1 MAGSVPTGILRDRV
15 SDFKVCEV
23 LDFEF
28 ADEGEHLYLQ
38 IEKSNLNT
46 KDVQELLARHYDVS
60 LVDVSYAG
68 MKDKRAI
75 ARQWFSVRLPKTTQ
89 IPKHSNFAI
98 LKERR
103 HTHKLR
109 IGAHVANRFNIVIR
123 ETSSQ
128 GSSFAGRAFAR
139 PFPNYFGLQRFGR
152 NSNNLHRANEWVKSG
167 RVRTSRM
174 ARSRHLSTLRSFIF
188 NEVLATRVCDGTWNS
203 LICGDVQASASPTGP
218 LWGRGRLPTA
228 HRARE
233 TEESIRSKYRETCD
247 ALEWVG
253 LRHQRRALSAQA
265 SGVEIDATDST
276 VSIGFTLPPGC
287 YATVA
292 VGECFELEER
302 LA

>member
-1 MAGSVPTGILRDRV
+1 MAGSVPKGILRDRL

-38 IEKSNLNT
+38 IEKTNLNT
-46 KDVQELLARHYDVS
+46 QDVQKLLAGHYGVD

-89 IPKHSNFAI
+89 FLKHSNVVV

-109 IGAHVANRFNIVIR
+109 IGAHAANKFNIVVR

-128 GSSFAGRAFAR
+128 GKSFAERAFAR
-139 PFPNYFGLQRFGR
+139 PFPNYFGSQRFGR
-152 NSNNLHRANEWVKSG
+152 NFRNLQRACEWVTSA
-167 RVRTSRM
+167 RVRTSRA

-188 NEVLATRVCDGTWNS
+188 NEVLAMRVCDGTWNS
-203 LICGDVQASASPTGP
+203 LICGDVQSLSSPTGP
-218 LWGRGRLPTA
+218 LWGRGSLPTA

-233 TEESIRSKYRETCD
+233 NEESIRSKHRETCD

-265 SGVEIDATDST
+265 SDVEIDGTDST

-292 VGECFELEER
+292 IGECFELEER
-302 LA
+302 LS